1 MISSLSKYLEAQGVG
16 VVGRDIFT
24 RNMPYTVRRGIL
36 ITEPLTG
43 TMIDP
48 ELPDYYK
55 TRINLIVRSQTYED
69 GLALAETLVDRL
81 KLNETRMQAF
91 WSSTCTQGT
100 FLCHTQSP
108 TVRTWRSASVS
119 TLFLSKTK

>member
-1 MISSLSKYLEAQGVG
+1 MSKYLEAQGVG
-16 VVGRDIFT
+16 VVGRDIFV

-81 KLNETRMQAF
+81 KLNETRMQGVLVKYMHPRHLPVPYPI
-91 WSSTCTQGT
+91 SDGEN
-100 FLCHTQSP
+100 LEI
-108 TVRTWRSASVS
+108 SVS
-119 TLFLSKTK
+119 FDVVFVKD